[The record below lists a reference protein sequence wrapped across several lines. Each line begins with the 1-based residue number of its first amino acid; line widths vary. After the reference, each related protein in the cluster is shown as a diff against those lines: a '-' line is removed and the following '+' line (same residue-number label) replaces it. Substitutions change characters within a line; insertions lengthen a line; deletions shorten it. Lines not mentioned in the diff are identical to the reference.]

1 MTSLPVLHLKAT
13 SQQNVTIAADLCDTT
28 ATLYT
33 FLRSI
38 PSAAETELAL
48 QPFLESLHAA
58 PSSGRSVLMRRPN
71 HRLVQLLESVAI
83 DEVFRY
89 TPHVLPALACYSDRW
104 LHRLGYASMGN
115 GAADLT
121 AAMDSAA
128 YAASGSQGSVSSP
141 SATTLP
147 VVHVRATD
155 MHQHVNPYSAYES
168 NYRMRHVAAHSSHVD
183 ASVSG
188 AHSSDNGTAAE
199 TSGLQHSG
207 TMQPPEEALSV
218 SAEVS
223 ALTAPENESQLNE
236 PAQPALQEVTPAP
249 RATVTSA
256 PAIHPVLHLI
266 AHQALQE
273 QKEGEVDGEETER
286 ENAEEHGKPS
296 SSDAFVEEKLL
307 HLTERLNE
315 AEAQLAV
322 AMAEKEAAEQV
333 WSPSYSRL
341 KTSRMYVTELK
352 SRVQSAASLYLLQRY
367 ERETLQQAHV
377 GVAMESMS
385 LQLVLRDVRARLEDE
400 PGSSLAG
407 GDQQATE
414 NQRLVQQLRA
424 VLSAPA
430 AASQSNAVRS
440 RQS

>member
-1 MTSLPVLHLKAT
+1 
-13 SQQNVTIAADLCDTT
+13 
-28 ATLYT
+28 
-33 FLRSI
+33 
-38 PSAAETELAL
+38 
-48 QPFLESLHAA
+48 
-58 PSSGRSVLMRRPN
+58 
-71 HRLVQLLESVAI
+71 
-83 DEVFRY
+83 
-89 TPHVLPALACYSDRW
+89 
-104 LHRLGYASMGN
+104 
-115 GAADLT
+115 
-121 AAMDSAA
+121 MDSAA

-141 SATTLP
+141 SATALP

-155 MHQHVNPYSAYES
+155 IHQHANPYSAYES

-249 RATVTSA
+249 GAAVTSA

-286 ENAEEHGKPS
+286 RNAEEHGKPS

-430 AASQSNAVRS
+430 AASQSNAARS